1 MKKFLFIILIFF
13 FAGAKETFALEIL
26 KPSLTTQMKYQEEV
40 QRKNTIL
47 EKKQSNILRLAA
59 IRKNKNI
66 TSPKV
71 VSVLKSSTA
80 VSSSY
85 WAKTP
90 IIQQTA
96 TQIYSENIISTI
108 SGVEMSRVQERWFR
122 WYNTYRSSL
131 GLGSYTYDAR
141 LDPTAHDWNKVFYYS
156 RWQNHHTRS
165 AGDGYYNFR
174 VIDKWFIAR
183 GVNPKPINW
192 SKHTENVGY
201 GYYSCTRWD
210 CTDELIASI
219 RSTFDFFMS
228 ERGKSY
234 DAHYRSIIN
243 PYFTKMGFDIIV
255 VPSEK
260 RYYITIHY
268 ATTF

>member
-13 FAGAKETFALEIL
+13 FVGSKGTFALEIL

-47 EKKQSNILRLAA
+47 EKRQSNILRLAT
-59 IRKNKNI
+59 IRKSKNI

-71 VSVLKSSTA
+71 ASVLKSSTA

-96 TQIYSENIISTI
+96 AQIYSKDIISTI
-108 SGVEMSRVQERWFR
+108 SGVEMSRVQERWFG

-131 GLGSYTYDAR
+131 GLSSYTYDSR
-141 LDPTAHDWNKVFYYS
+141 LDTTAHDWNKVFSYS

-165 AGDGYYNFR
+165 RGDGYYNFS

-201 GYYSCTRWD
+201 GYYSCNEID
-210 CTDELIASI
+210 CTDELIGSI

-228 ERGKSY
+228 EKWKSY

-243 PYFTKMGFDIIV
+243 PSFSKMGFDIIV

-260 RYYITIHY
+260 SYYITVHY
-268 ATTF
+268 ITE